1 MKRPAALLR
10 LINAGHT
17 LLRVL
22 LLTTGL
28 ASLAVAA
35 NGEAS
40 KQQLKE
46 LNQKIGSLKKSIS
59 SQQGERSN
67 AAKALQNIEK
77 DIGTIAAKL
86 HHTKQ
91 RADQQQ
97 RKLNELENRQR
108 QLRNQQQSQKT
119 LIAEHVRNAY
129 ALGKESQLKMLL
141 NQENP
146 EKLSR
151 TLTYFDYF
159 NRARSAELSKYR
171 DTLKDLESIKP
182 AISAEAAALALS
194 RRELEQQQ
202 ATLLE
207 QKNRRAKALAGLDS
221 EISSKTSALSTLDKQ
236 RKDLETILQAVER
249 EVTNIA
255 MPANYKPF
263 KDLRGKMPWPI
274 NGKQLNRYGAS
285 RQGSSVTWQGIQLS
299 GNEGDAVKAI
309 HNGRVVFAD
318 WLRGA
323 GLLII
328 VDHGG
333 DYLSLYAH
341 NQSLLRSEGDWV
353 RGGEGI
359 ATVGNSGGQR
369 QAGLYFEIR
378 YKGRPTDPRNWCK

>member
-1 MKRPAALLR
+1 MALFTPVNLCHALL
-10 LINAGHT
+10 LA
-17 LLRVL
+17 L
-22 LLTTGL
+22 LLTAGL
-28 ASLAVAA
+28 AGTAVAA
-35 NGEAS
+35 DGDAN
-40 KQQLKE
+40 KQQLRE
-46 LNQKIGSLKKSIS
+46 LNQKIGKLKKSIS
-59 SQQGERSN
+59 SQQSERSN
-67 AAKALQNIEK
+67 AAKALQRIEK
-77 DIGTIAAKL
+77 DIGVTAAKL
-86 HHTKQ
+86 HRTKEKSQ
-91 RADQQQ
+91 QQQ

-108 QLRNQQQSQKT
+108 QLRSQQQSQKA

-129 ALGKESQLKMLL
+129 ALGKESQMKMLL
-141 NQENP
+141 NQEDP

-159 NRARSAELSKYR
+159 NRARSAELRKYR
-171 DTLKDLESIKP
+171 DTLTELDTIKP
-182 AISAEAAALALS
+182 AISAEAEALALS

-202 ATLLE
+202 QALLE
-207 QKNRRAKALAGLDS
+207 QKQRRAKALAGLDS
-221 EISSKTSALSTLDKQ
+221 EISNNTSSLTSLDKQ
-236 RKDLETILQAVER
+236 RKDLESILQAVER

-274 NGKQLNRYGAS
+274 NGKPLNRYGAS
-285 RQGSSVTWQGIQLS
+285 RQGSAVTWQGIQLS
-299 GNEGDAVKAI
+299 GQEGDAVKAI

-378 YKGRPTDPRNWCK
+378 YKGRPTDPRSWCR

>member
-1 MKRPAALLR
+1 MALFTPVNLSHALL
-10 LINAGHT
+10 LA
-17 LLRVL
+17 L
-22 LLTTGL
+22 LLTAGFGGT
-28 ASLAVAA
+28 AA
-35 NGEAS
+35 AADGDGEAN
-40 KQQLKE
+40 KQQLRE
-46 LNQKIGSLKKSIS
+46 LNQKIGKLKKSIS
-59 SQQGERSN
+59 SQQSERSN
-67 AAKALQNIEK
+67 AAKALQRIEK
-77 DIGTIAAKL
+77 DIGVTAAKL
-86 HHTKQ
+86 HRTKEKSQ
-91 RADQQQ
+91 QQQ

-108 QLRNQQQSQKT
+108 QLRSQQQSQKA
-119 LIAEHVRNAY
+119 LIAEHVRSAY
-129 ALGKESQLKMLL
+129 SLGKESQMKMLL
-141 NQENP
+141 NQEDP

-159 NRARSAELSKYR
+159 NRARSAELRKYR
-171 DTLKDLESIKP
+171 DTLNELDTIKP
-182 AISAEAAALALS
+182 AISAEAEALALS

-202 ATLLE
+202 QALLE
-207 QKNRRAKALAGLDS
+207 QKQRRAKALAGLDS
-221 EISSKTSALSTLDKQ
+221 EISNKTSSLTNLDKQ
-236 RKDLETILQAVER
+236 RKDLESILQAVER

-274 NGKQLNRYGAS
+274 NGKPLNRYGAS
-285 RQGSSVTWQGIQLS
+285 RQGSAVTWQGIQLS
-299 GNEGDAVKAI
+299 GQEGDAVKAI

-378 YKGRPTDPRNWCK
+378 YKGRPTDPRSWCR